1 MLNRW
6 FSLKRSH
13 RETFH
18 TLNPVPFILLEMI
31 SRRSRPTVAGQEILS
46 KMLFS
51 SHSLADIA
59 PTILDLIGLDAP
71 PTMEGKSLLKY
82 LIRNENGQH
91 LS

>member
-1 MLNRW
+1 
-6 FSLKRSH
+6 
-13 RETFH
+13 
-18 TLNPVPFILLEMI
+18 VPLILVRNDLAQ
-31 SRRSRPTVAGQEILS
+31 SGQTVAGQELLS
-46 KMLFS
+46 KMIFS

-59 PTILDLIGLDAP
+59 PTILDLIGLDTP